1 MVKCLGQLQA
11 DLTRLVGQNHNDD
24 VPTVVLWFAHK
35 HPEHTKNLLSHGR
48 SVYRLKRR

>member
-35 HPEHTKNLLSHGR
+35 HPEHTKSLLSHGR